1 MMKSLGLGTKY
12 LITRIF
18 LALGDSIS
26 FFWLFRALQIFRK
39 FDFQNATPAVI
50 PNQTFIKSCILTKLS
65 FPINIK
71 RNTYSISQTLND
83 APGYMLHRFDNKTI
97 V

>member
-65 FPINIK
+65 FPINIYAKYVYEFANLK
-71 RNTYSISQTLND
+71 RRTRFHVASI
-83 APGYMLHRFDNKTI
+83 R
-97 V
+97 